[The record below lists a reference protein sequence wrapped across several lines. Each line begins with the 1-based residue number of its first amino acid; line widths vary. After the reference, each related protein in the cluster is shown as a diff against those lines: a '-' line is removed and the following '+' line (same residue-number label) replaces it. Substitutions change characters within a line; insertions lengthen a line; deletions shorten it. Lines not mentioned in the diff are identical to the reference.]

1 MLLEEKIPCTK
12 GLYSLMGENIMRCN
26 GWKFK
31 TGKIERLGRER
42 GQTVEGGRGFVIL
55 LHLEIRTGGQPR

>member
-1 MLLEEKIPCTK
+1 MPLEEKTPRTK
-12 GLYSLMGENIMRCN
+12 GFYSLLGENIMRCN

-42 GQTVEGGRGFVIL
+42 GLTAGADC
-55 LHLEIRTGGQPR
+55 